1 MNVLTCFFAVLA
13 IGCRHFDWLDNLRE
27 HVAVDEIIQVQ
38 VMSERDRG
46 EGDLEWGAV
55 MEECKRE
62 LSCVCIKMAQAVGW
76 QPGRPCRPHAPKP
89 GEQRQNAM
97 RTGRAG
103 PHLFTSSDEDS
114 EEDEPEGRRARVSDP
129 WLAPVH
135 ATVERDLVWGGYID
149 SSSRGK
155 PMPKERVDKIEREV
169 NDFHSERMNSPPK
182 TCSLQYWAQASLRY
196 PIVAQAARKYLCIPA
211 SSATS
216 ERSFS
221 KSGHIVRARRARLSD
236 EHVKELS
243 FLSWNQDSMY

>member
-1 MNVLTCFFAVLA
+1 MN
-13 IGCRHFDWLDNLRE
+13 
-27 HVAVDEIIQVQ
+27 EIIRVQ
-38 VMSERDRG
+38 VMSERDGG
-46 EGDLEWGAV
+46 EGDSEWCGV

-76 QPGRPCRPHAPKP
+76 QPGRPCRLHAPKP
-89 GEQRQNAM
+89 SEQRQKAM

-114 EEDEPEGRRARVSDP
+114 EEDAPEGRRARVSNP

-135 ATVERDLVWGGYID
+135 AMVERDLVWGGYID
-149 SSSRGK
+149 SNSRGK
-155 PMPKERVDKIEREV
+155 PMPKEGVDKIEREV

-182 TCSLQYWAQASLRY
+182 TSSLQYWAQASLRY
-196 PIVAQAARKYLCIPA
+196 PIVAQAARKYLCIPT

-221 KSGHIVRARRARLSD
+221 KSGHIVRAT
-236 EHVKELS
+236 
-243 FLSWNQDSMY
+243 

>member
-1 MNVLTCFFAVLA
+1 M
-13 IGCRHFDWLDNLRE
+13 DD
-27 HVAVDEIIQVQ
+27 IIRVQ

-46 EGDLEWGAV
+46 EGDLEWGRV

-62 LSCVCIKMAQAVGW
+62 LSCVCIKMAKAVGW

-89 GEQRQNAM
+89 GEQRQKTM

-114 EEDEPEGRRARVSDP
+114 EEDALEGRRARVSDP

-135 ATVERDLVWGGYID
+135 ATVGCDLVWGRYID

-155 PMPKERVDKIEREV
+155 AMPKEGVDKIEHEV

-182 TCSLQYWAQASLRY
+182 TSSLQYWAQASLRY
-196 PIVAQAARKYLCIPA
+196 PIVAQATRKYLCILA
-211 SSATS
+211 SSATP
-216 ERSFS
+216 ECSFS
-221 KSGHIVRARRARLSD
+221 KLGHIVRARWARLSD
-236 EHVKELS
+236 EHMKELS
-243 FLSWNQDSMY
+243 FLSWNQDLMY